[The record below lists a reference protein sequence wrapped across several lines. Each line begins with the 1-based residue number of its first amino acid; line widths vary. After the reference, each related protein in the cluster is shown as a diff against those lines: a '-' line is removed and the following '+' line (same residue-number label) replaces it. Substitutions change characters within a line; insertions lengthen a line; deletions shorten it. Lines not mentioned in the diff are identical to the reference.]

1 MLPEEDFLAAEE
13 ALRQAMLLS
22 DVAALDAL
30 LSDDLLFV
38 SHAGQI
44 LDKDADLE
52 AHRSG
57 ALRLTR
63 VDFTDPHFRYL
74 SAGAVVVV
82 HAALSGEFQGAP
94 FEGNFRYTRVWQVVD
109 DAPQVVA
116 AQCTA
121 VG

>member
-13 ALRQAMLLS
+13 ALRRAMLSS

-38 SHAGQI
+38 SHTGHV
-44 LDKDADLE
+44 LDKESDLE
-52 AHRSG
+52 SHRSG

-63 VDFTDPHFRYL
+63 VDFTDTHFRYL

-82 HAALSGEFQGAP
+82 HAALSGEFQGAR

>member
-1 MLPEEDFLAAEE
+1 MLTEEDILAAEE
-13 ALRQAMLLS
+13 ALRQAMLSS

-30 LSDDLLFV
+30 LCDDLLFV
-38 SHAGQI
+38 SHTGQ
-44 LDKDADLE
+44 LFDKEADL
-52 AHRSG
+52 APHRSG

-63 VDFTDPHFRYL
+63 LDIREQQVRYL

-82 HAALSGEFQGAP
+82 RAALSGEFQGAR
-94 FEGNFRYTRVWQVVD
+94 FEGDFRYTRVWQLVE

-121 VG
+121 LV